1 MWRANDLPGA
11 VLVFIATLAV
21 LLTGCTQHDPP
32 ADSRGRAAF
41 VNSAIAAEDLPEIVI
56 TAPLP
61 RTRTI
66 VSSAREARAVP
77 R

>member
-11 VLVFIATLAV
+11 VLVYVATLAA
-21 LLTGCTQHDPP
+21 LLSGCTQRDPP
-32 ADSRGRAAF
+32 SDSRARAAF
-41 VNSAIAAEDLPEIVI
+41 DNTAIASKDLPEIVI
-56 TAPLP
+56 TAPRP

-66 VSSAREARAVP
+66 VSSAREAGVVP

>member
-11 VLVFIATLAV
+11 VLVFIATLAAV
-21 LLTGCTQHDPP
+21 LTGCTQRDTPS
-32 ADSRGRAAF
+32 DSSGRAAF
-41 VNSAIAAEDLPEIVI
+41 DNSAVASEDLPEIVI
-56 TAPLP
+56 TAPRP

-66 VSSAREARAVP
+66 VSSAREAGAVP